1 MVGKEISHYRIL
13 ERLGGGGMGV
23 VYRAED
29 TKLGRHVALK
39 FLPDELARDPNAL
52 ERFQRE
58 ARSASALNHP
68 NICTIHDI
76 DAGVL
81 RDEGGAST
89 SGDEVHFIV
98 MELLEGMTLKH
109 RIEGKAFETGTIVD
123 LGIQIADALDAAH
136 VKGIL
141 HRDIKPANLFVTSR
155 GQAKIM
161 DFGLAKLMPEH
172 RHAAAAAGVS
182 ALETNLPVQSLTSP
196 GTTVGTVAYMS
207 PEQAKGQELDA
218 RTDLFSFGVVLYEM
232 ATGQQPFPGK
242 TSAVIFDAILNKIP
256 VAPLRLNPQIPPGL
270 DNVIAKAMEKDCDLR
285 YQSAAEMRADLKRLK
300 REMDSGRSAVMS
312 TAVAP
317 ASGPA
322 PATGSG
328 PAAASTTAPAIVQS
342 RSLGKYALVAVILI
356 LAAAGAFLFNRSRPA
371 PAAKLPTKLK
381 QISHW
386 NRGMFAPRLS
396 PDGHT
401 VAFTSEVQNVLQV
414 FVILTSGGEPLQLTS
429 DAGDKAVDS
438 FSPDGTE
445 IYYRRNIGR
454 DQEWAVPTLGGKP
467 RRLLSGLRVVASPDG
482 KYFYYFKFANR
493 SLFRCDTTGFN
504 EEKIASI
511 EPLYPYFVQPY
522 PDGSRLLIAAR
533 EGPTGGTVHFL
544 ALNLADRRASEIGVV
559 DGAVSYTSW
568 FEPGK
573 SVVFNRTA
581 NGLTNI
587 WKYDLED
594 RSLVQITGGSG
605 PDYSPMVDSSGK
617 GIFYVSGKQSGA
629 LMTYNVARQSTSEL
643 DQGVISQP
651 IISPD
656 GKRVMYVQFNDQAA
670 DELWV
675 SDLDG
680 GHKAKLAAFEQLGTG
695 DWSADGKWVGFE
707 TSGPEGRGYVAEVD
721 GRRVIQLFKIGAS
734 ILNVVWDPD
743 GQSVYLATGT
753 ATQEIWKAKADGS
766 HAEKIAEGFSPSSI
780 SKDGRYII
788 GSVWS
793 GERVGLYQL
802 SLDDHKV
809 TQLVPEAVSFSARIG
824 ADGKSLL
831 YAVSGEGEIAIYSVP
846 WQEGKV
852 TGAPRVALKLP
863 FAFSQNYRGNAY
875 DFSRDLA
882 TIVYAKPTAQMDL
895 YLLQY

>member
-81 RDEGGAST
+81 KDEGKP
-89 SGDEVHFIV
+89 SGSGEEVHFIV

-109 RIEGKAFETGTIVD
+109 RIEGKAFNTATIVD

-136 VKGIL
+136 AKGIL

-155 GQAKIM
+155 NQAKVL

-172 RHAAAAAGVS
+172 HRTPEDAALS
-182 ALETNLPVQSLTSP
+182 ALETDLPKQSLTSP

-256 VAPLRLNPQIPPGL
+256 VDPIRLNPEIPAGL
-270 DNVIAKAMEKDCDLR
+270 DNVIGKAMEKDWDLR

-312 TAVAP
+312 AAVAP
-317 ASGPA
+317 ASGPTSVT
-322 PATGSG
+322 PSG

-342 RSLGKYALVAVILI
+342 RPLGKYALVAVIVI
-356 LAAAGAFLFNRSRPA
+356 LAAAGAFLFKRSRPA

-381 QISHW
+381 QISRW

-401 VAFTSEVQNVLQV
+401 VAFASEVQNVLQI
-414 FVILTSGGEPLQLTS
+414 FVILTSGGEPLQLTN

-438 FSPDGTE
+438 FSTDGTE

-454 DQEWAVPTLGGKP
+454 DEEWAVPTLGGKP
-467 RRLLSGLRVVASPDG
+467 RRLLSGLRVASSPDG
-482 KYFYYFKFANR
+482 KYFYYLKFGKRAVFK
-493 SLFRCDTTGFN
+493 CDTSGFN
-504 EEKIASI
+504 EQLIVSVD
-511 EPLYPYFVQPY
+511 PMLPMFVQPY
-522 PDGSRLLIAAR
+522 PDGSRLLIATR
-533 EGPTGGTVHFL
+533 DERNSPNVHFL
-544 ALNLADRRASEIGVV
+544 EFKLSGAKATEIGTV
-559 DGAVSYTSW
+559 DGNPSYATW

-581 NGLTNI
+581 NSLTNL

-594 RSLVQITGGSG
+594 QSLVQLTSGSG
-605 PDYSPMVDSSGK
+605 PDNNPMADPSGK
-617 GIFYVSGKQSGA
+617 GIFYVSGKQSGSLVA
-629 LMTYNVARQSTSEL
+629 YNVAKQANTEM

-651 IISPD
+651 IISPN
-656 GKRVMYVQFNDQAA
+656 GKRVMYVQFNDEAN

-675 SDLDG
+675 SDLEG
-680 GHKAKLAAFEQLGTG
+680 GHKTKLASLPQLGTG
-695 DWSADGKWVGFE
+695 DWSVDGNWVGFE
-707 TSGPEGRGYVAEVD
+707 AAGADGRAYVASVD
-721 GRRVIQLFKIGAS
+721 GGRVIQLPQVAGGVI
-734 ILNVVWDPD
+734 NVIWDPD
-743 GQSVYLATGT
+743 GHSVYMGSGGATRD
-753 ATQEIWKAKADGS
+753 IWKAAADGS
-766 HAEKIAEGFSPSSI
+766 HAEKIAEGFTPSEI
-780 SKDGRYII
+780 SSDGKYIVGFVTQGEKI
-788 GSVWS
+788 GM
-793 GERVGLYQL
+793 YQL
-802 SLDDHKV
+802 SMADHEV
-809 TQLVPEAVSFSARIG
+809 TQLIPDVVSFSTRIG
-824 ADGKSLL
+824 QDGKSLL
-831 YAVSGEGEIAIYSVP
+831 YAVSGEGEIIIYRAP
-846 WQEGKV
+846 WQDGKV
-852 TGAPRVALKLP
+852 TGAPQVALKLP

-875 DFSRDLA
+875 DFSRDLS
-882 TIVYAKPTAQMDL
+882 TVVYAKPTAQMDL
-895 YLLQY
+895 YMLQY